1 VAPWVGKLGELTN
14 RQMVALAGNGQCLPV
29 FGAALVL
36 TVGHLVLRDSFSS
49 CSPWLPWPPTAQRPR
64 PWFQE
69 APAVNSPAEVHT
81 PSLAAV
87 LSRASPLRDA
97 LPVSPAEQAGTVTQ
111 SSEQFVAEEAGELAG
126 DQLVVEEAAET
137 AGDKSQDKEAA
148 EPAGDKS
155 QDEGTAE
162 PAGDEH
168 QAD

>member
-1 VAPWVGKLGELTN
+1 MAPWVGKLGELTN
-14 RQMVALAGNGQCLPV
+14 RQMVALAGNGQCLQV

-36 TVGHLVLRDSFSS
+36 MVGHLVLRDSFSS
-49 CSPWLPWPPTAQRPR
+49 CSPWLPAAQRPR
-64 PWFQE
+64 RWFPE

-87 LSRASPLRDA
+87 LSRASPLRHA

-111 SSEQFVAEEAGELAG
+111 SSEQLVAEEAGELASS
-126 DQLVVEEAAET
+126 LVVEEAAET

-162 PAGDEH
+162 PAGDEY

>member
-1 VAPWVGKLGELTN
+1 MAPWVGKLGELTN
-14 RQMVALAGNGQCLPV
+14 RQMVSLAGNGQCLPV

-49 CSPWLPWPPTAQRPR
+49 CSPWLPTAQRPR
-64 PWFQE
+64 RWFPE

-81 PSLAAV
+81 ESLAAV
-87 LSRASPLRDA
+87 RALSVMRCPRRGSEVSRASPLRDA

-111 SSEQFVAEEAGELAG
+111 SSEQLVAEEAGELAG
-126 DQLVVEEAAET
+126 DQLVVE
-137 AGDKSQDKEAA
+137 EAA

-162 PAGDEH
+162 PAGDEY